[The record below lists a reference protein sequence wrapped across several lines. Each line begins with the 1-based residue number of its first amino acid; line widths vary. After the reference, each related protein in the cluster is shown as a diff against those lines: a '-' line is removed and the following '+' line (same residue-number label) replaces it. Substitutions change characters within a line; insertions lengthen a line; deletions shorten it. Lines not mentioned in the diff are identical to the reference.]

1 MVEFGVALWE
11 IVKFTVTYVQAFGVS
26 GALSVAV
33 TMLPLVLTVMM
44 LGHPLA
50 ELSVSVAGKVSRM
63 TTEFAGS
70 VVLPVLQN

>member
-11 IVKFTVTYVQAFGVS
+11 MVKFTVTYVQAFGGS

-33 TMLPLVLTVMM
+33 TMLPLVVTVR
-44 LGHPLA
+44 LDHPLA

>member
-11 IVKFTVTYVQAFGVS
+11 MVKFTVTYVQPFGGS

-33 TMLPLVLTVMM
+33 TMLPLVVTVR
-44 LGHPLA
+44 LDHPLA